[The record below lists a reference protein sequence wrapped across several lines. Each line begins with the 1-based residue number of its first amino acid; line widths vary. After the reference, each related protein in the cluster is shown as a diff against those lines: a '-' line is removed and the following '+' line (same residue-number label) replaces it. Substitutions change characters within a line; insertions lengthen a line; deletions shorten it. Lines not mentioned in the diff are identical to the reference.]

1 MNGDSE
7 QDIWLWTL
15 PSARHEQTT
24 YFERNG
30 FSYRNNNTPLL
41 LAPLQRPVLQKGG
54 RFSDPS

>member
-24 YFERNG
+24 YFEQLQLTTIPR
-30 FSYRNNNTPLL
+30 YMMLE
-41 LAPLQRPVLQKGG
+41 PLQRPVLQKGG